1 VDTQG
6 VTDRSDSITGGISRR
21 AALSRFATA
30 GAAVALM
37 AANQRA
43 VVHAQSPQP
52 TGAVGVAPNHFVLE
66 GEETHIVYDTTTDAG
81 TPQLTYQGPYG
92 DQTFNADALTIEDG
106 ALGHMVTAYLGAFP
120 DQGDL
125 WMTLLVP
132 EFVPTTV
139 DAEPTPFGTVA
150 ILKWLI
156 STIAGPPREGALEEY
171 RVLDLEGTA
180 ELVMS

>member
-6 VTDRSDSITGGISRR
+6 ITDRSDSITGGISRR

-30 GAAVALM
+30 GAAVALI

-52 TGAVGVAPNHFVLE
+52 SAALGSPPNHFVLE

-81 TPQLTYQGPYG
+81 TPQLSYQGPYG
-92 DQTFNADALTIEDG
+92 DQTFSGDAITIENG
-106 ALGHMVTAYLGAFP
+106 ALGEMVTVYLGAFP

-125 WMTLLVP
+125 WLTLLLP

-139 DAEPTPFGTVA
+139 ADEPTPFGTVA
-150 ILKWLI
+150 ILKWLV